1 MAPFGFGIFGCLQCL
16 WVVVIGGLAGFLAGT
31 VIRGRGYNPLGN
43 VLLGI
48 AGFFVGS
55 LLFGRLNGAGPCG
68 AILVSFFGAVVLIVA
83 VRLFLDENFAR

>member
-1 MAPFGFGIFGCLQCL
+1 MGLFGFGILGCLQCL
-16 WVVVIGGLAGFLAGT
+16 WVIVIGGLAGFLAGT

-55 LLFGRLNGAGPCG
+55 LLFGRLNGVGPCAG
-68 AILVSFFGAVVLIVA
+68 ILVSFVGAVVLIA
-83 VRLFLDENFAR
+83 IVRLFIDENFAR